1 MFGVTQLNATSC
13 LFLILLML
21 SFALSISNV
30 VDEHKTNQALPVT
43 TLVVN
48 SVVIVM
54 ILLQTFG
61 VRALAS
67 LGNLN
72 LVIFFVVL
80 GLSFVQALTNV
91 TDDSQDGK
99 AFPTVVLVV
108 NSIVLIMVGYQMVM
122 HLAK

>member
-1 MFGVTQLNATSC
+1 MFGVTQLNASSC

-30 VDEHKTNQALPVT
+30 VDEHKTSQVLPVT

-61 VRALAS
+61 VKALS
-67 LGNLN
+67 NLGELN

-80 GLSFVQALTNV
+80 GLSFVQSLTNV
-91 TDDSQDGK
+91 TDPSHDGK

-108 NSIVLIMVGYQMVM
+108 NIIVLLMVGYQMVM
-122 HLAK
+122 HLVK